1 MLIQILFQEW
11 ILPFF
16 KEDNKSNPIIQLE
29 ETLALQKQI
38 MNESNLQLLM
48 NDEEEIIETD
58 QSPLFNKLTE
68 QQDMFTT

>member
-1 MLIQILFQEW
+1 
-11 ILPFF
+11 
-16 KEDNKSNPIIQLE
+16 
-29 ETLALQKQI
+29 

-48 NDEEEIIETD
+48 NDDDEIIETD